1 MLRPTRPA
9 FALALAVALLGGA
22 ACAGGPKYS
31 LSNPAPWD
39 PESIT
44 FADSLAVDLSAME
57 MTPAGLYIEDL
68 TQGEGA
74 TAQRT
79 SLVSLHYVGYLPDG
93 TIFDASVGGEPFQFR
108 LGENEVIRGWNLG
121 VPGMREGGVR
131 RLVIRPTLGYR
142 SKGIGKIP
150 PNTTLVFDMKLL
162 GVR

>member
-1 MLRPTRPA
+1 MSLPTRLA
-9 FALALAVALLGGA
+9 FALAATLIGGA
-22 ACAGGPKYS
+22 ACAVGPKYS

-44 FADSLAVDLSAME
+44 FADSLGVDLPAMQ

-79 SLVSLHYVGYLPDG
+79 SLVSLHYIGYLPDG

-108 LGENEVIRGWNLG
+108 LGGNEVIRGWNLG
-121 VPGMREGGVR
+121 VPGMKEGGVR
-131 RLVIRPTLGYR
+131 RLVIRPALGYR
-142 SKGIGKIP
+142 GKGVANIP

-162 GVR
+162 AVR